1 MKRNLEVEDPEHSG
15 IPEQVLVIPRCYHDD
30 IPTCDSNGIVVPA
43 NIICGVVDAKYLGL
57 DDCVC
62 IGELDGIS
70 LLSSEAVLVTI
81 VVQS

>member
-15 IPEQVLVIPRCYHDD
+15 IPEQVLIIPQCYHDD

-70 LLSSEAVLVTI
+70 LLGSEAALITI
-81 VVQS
+81 IV